1 MKFIYFKAIVESNYT
16 CTFLKPLERH
26 FQSIMNDNFI
36 DIEPLLLP
44 MMNTV
49 CCMWAYSKYYKEDNL
64 VLLFQE
70 ISNLLIE
77 KATVLLEP
85 STIFDHDPVDV
96 IKKVR
101 KCFEI
106 LEKFR

>member
-1 MKFIYFKAIVESNYT
+1 M
-16 CTFLKPLERH
+16 
-26 FQSIMNDNFI
+26 
-36 DIEPLLLP
+36 
-44 MMNTV
+44 
-49 CCMWAYSKYYKEDNL
+49 
-64 VLLFQE
+64 LLFQE

-85 STIFDHDPVDV
+85 NTIFDHDPVDV

-101 KCFEI
+101 KCFEV